1 MRAVLELAGD
11 IIPITE
17 TKIVFNKPTRYA
29 LKYEWEPSNSINE
42 NCTSKEDSWDKKP
55 YPKVIPLFSIL
66 TCALYEKNPNIRI
79 TTRSVSNW
87 GNIFLI
93 FTIIQDL

>member
-1 MRAVLELAGD
+1 MSKQKVIAFDLDDVICYR
-11 IIPITE
+11 
-17 TKIVFNKPTRYA
+17 PTGYEHYGPD
-29 LKYEWEPSNSINE
+29 KYDY
-42 NCTSKEDSWDKKP
+42 CKP
-55 YPKVIPLFSIL
+55 YPKVIPLFSMF
-66 TCALYEKNPNIRI
+66 TWALYEKNPNIRI

>member
-1 MRAVLELAGD
+1 
-11 IIPITE
+11 
-17 TKIVFNKPTRYA
+17 
-29 LKYEWEPSNSINE
+29 
-42 NCTSKEDSWDKKP
+42 
-55 YPKVIPLFSIL
+55 L